1 MSTFSPHP
9 IIWTSEKIRRLF
21 DYYATYY
28 DNSFFSTQFGRSIA
42 RYVSKHISIYDK
54 SILDFGCGT
63 GKFLEILS
71 EFGPKKLLGIEI
83 TDSENNKIVKWG
95 GVGEFFYVKDLP
107 SPISDSSVDIC
118 FLIEVIEHLTD
129 EVLENTIKEIK
140 RVIKPGG
147 YLIVTTPN
155 DENLQNETTICPEC
169 GCVFHRWQHVRSWNI
184 SSIKT
189 YLTDM
194 GFDVI
199 YVKALKWIPS
209 DVSILTKVMYSYI
222 NSLKSIMKRKMP
234 HLVCI
239 CQLRR

>member
-1 MSTFSPHP
+1 M
-9 IIWTSEKIRRLF
+9 K
-21 DYYATYY
+21 
-28 DNSFFSTQFGRSIA
+28 
-42 RYVSKHISIYDK
+42 
-54 SILDFGCGT
+54 
-63 GKFLEILS
+63 
-71 EFGPKKLLGIEI
+71 EF
-83 TDSENNKIVKWG
+83 
-95 GVGEFFYVKDLP
+95 
-107 SPISDSSVDIC
+107 
-118 FLIEVIEHLTD
+118 IEHLTD

-194 GFDVI
+194 DFDVI

-209 DVSILTKVMYSYI
+209 DVSILKKVMYS
-222 NSLKSIMKRKMP
+222 
-234 HLVCI
+234 
-239 CQLRR
+239 